1 MLDARA
7 ACYLPGGK
15 ESAAMDTSMVQS
27 AIPVV
32 TQFLLK
38 VVGALVL
45 WMVGRALIRF
55 GVRLLVRSL
64 KFPFDQTVA
73 GYIGTATSVLLNIA
87 LIVAILGFFGIE
99 TTSFAALMAGVGVAV
114 GAAWSG
120 LLSQL
125 AAGIFLLILRPFK
138 VGDFISAAG
147 VMGTVEEIGL
157 FVTRVNTLD
166 NVQTFIGNAKVFS
179 DTIQNFSANPFRR
192 VDLVAQLHNAVD
204 PAHAIAL
211 LKERLSKIPNIM
223 PAPRPD
229 VEIVSFNP
237 LGPLLA
243 VRPYCNNEHYWQVY
257 FDTNR
262 TIRETFGAA
271 GFPAAEQPIVV
282 RTDGRTL
289 TANGR

>member
-1 MLDARA
+1 
-7 ACYLPGGK
+7 
-15 ESAAMDTSMVQS
+15 MDTSMMQS
-27 AIPVV
+27 AIPIL

-38 VVGALVL
+38 VVGAIVR
-45 WMVGRALIRF
+45 WIVGRGLIRF
-55 GVRLLVRSL
+55 AVRVLVRSL

-99 TTSFAALMAGVGVAV
+99 TTSFAALMAGVGVAI

-138 VGDFISAAG
+138 IGDFISAGG
-147 VMGTVEEIGL
+147 VLGTVEEIGL
-157 FVTRVNTLD
+157 FVTRINTLD
-166 NVQTFIGNAKVFS
+166 NVQTYVGNAKVFS
-179 DTIQNFSANPFRR
+179 DTIQNFSANPYRR

-204 PAHAIAL
+204 PAQAISL

-223 PAPRPD
+223 QAPRPD
-229 VEIVSFNP
+229 VEILQFNP
-237 LGPLLA
+237 LGPVLA

-271 GFPAAEQPIVV
+271 GFPPAEQPIVV
-282 RTDGRTL
+282 RTDGRTP
-289 TANGR
+289 AAAGR

>member
-1 MLDARA
+1 
-7 ACYLPGGK
+7 
-15 ESAAMDTSMVQS
+15 MDTSMVQS
-27 AIPVV
+27 AIPIL

-38 VVGALVL
+38 VVGAIVL
-45 WMVGRALIRF
+45 WIIGRALIRF
-55 GVRLLVRSL
+55 AVRVLVRSL

-99 TTSFAALMAGVGVAV
+99 TTSFAALMAGVGVAI

-138 VGDFISAAG
+138 IGDFISAGG

-157 FVTRVNTLD
+157 FVTRINTLD
-166 NVQTFIGNAKVFS
+166 NVQTYVGNSKVFS
-179 DTIQNFSANPFRR
+179 DNIQNFSSNPYRR

-204 PAHAIAL
+204 PAQAIGL
-211 LKERLSKIPNIM
+211 LKDRLSKIPNIM
-223 PAPRPD
+223 QAPRPD
-229 VEIVSFNP
+229 VEILQFNP
-237 LGPLLA
+237 LGPVLA

-271 GFPAAEQPIVV
+271 GFPPAEQPIVV
-282 RTDGRTL
+282 RTDGRTP
-289 TANGR
+289 AVAGR

>member
-1 MLDARA
+1 
-7 ACYLPGGK
+7 
-15 ESAAMDTSMVQS
+15 V
-27 AIPVV
+27 
-32 TQFLLK
+32 
-38 VVGALVL
+38 
-45 WMVGRALIRF
+45 
-55 GVRLLVRSL
+55 LVRSL

-99 TTSFAALMAGVGVAV
+99 TTSFAALMAGVGVAI

-138 VGDFISAAG
+138 IGDFISAGG
-147 VMGTVEEIGL
+147 VLGTVEEIGL
-157 FVTRVNTLD
+157 FVTRINTLD
-166 NVQTFIGNAKVFS
+166 NVQTYVGNSKVFS
-179 DTIQNFSANPFRR
+179 DNIQNFSANPYRR

-204 PAHAIAL
+204 PAQAIGL

-223 PAPRPD
+223 QAPRPD
-229 VEIVSFNP
+229 VEILQFNP
-237 LGPLLA
+237 LGPVLA

-271 GFPAAEQPIVV
+271 GFPPAEQPIVV
-282 RTDGRTL
+282 RTDGRTP
-289 TANGR
+289 AAAGR